1 MKKERGS
8 RAKEERIIALGLPKL
23 VERRFKGDMIQ
34 TYKRVSGKENINREK
49 FF

>member
-8 RAKEERIIALGLPKL
+8 RAMEERIIALGLTKL
-23 VERRFKGDMIQ
+23 VEWRFREDIIE